1 MDVEIKMLR
10 ALINASEAL
19 HKKTKGWDVVATAL
33 LDEVEPLREQGTE
46 EEERL
51 FEDVT
56 EEVGVILEERWEGSP
71 SLMRKTII
79 EFRDRLLKKRGTRF
93 AVEGPLALMEIPSA
107 GTGVYTLNGERGYY
121 DSYSQWR
128 TV

>member
-1 MDVEIKMLR
+1 MDVETEIVR

-19 HKKTKGWDVVATAL
+19 RKTTKGWDVVATRL
-33 LDEVEPLREQGTE
+33 LDEVEHLRGQGTK

-56 EEVGVILEERWEGSP
+56 EEAGSILEERYEDSP
-71 SLMRKTII
+71 SLMKTTIG
-79 EFRDRLLKKRGTRF
+79 EFRDLLLKKRRTRL
-93 AVEGPLALMEIPSA
+93 AVEGPLDLMEIPSA
-107 GTGVYTLNGERGYY
+107 GTGVYTLKGVRGYY

-128 TV
+128 TI